1 MEIIIVGLGNVGQ
14 ELVAR
19 LATENHSIVA
29 IDTDEK
35 RLEIAVNSYDINGVL
50 GNGASLNVLSEAN
63 PANADLL
70 IACTPQDEINILC
83 CLVAKKLGVKDTIAR
98 VRTPEYFTLFESTDI
113 GLSMMVNPEYETAI
127 SISRIL
133 YYKSA
138 LQLKP
143 FADGKVDLV
152 EFKVTNETNLAEV
165 ELKEIQQHFQEKILV
180 CAVERAD
187 QVVIPTGNFVLK
199 ENDKIYIITSN
210 NSLPTLFKDL
220 YLKEKRIRKV
230 LVVGGGE
237 TTFYLTKE
245 LQKYGMK
252 VKIIEDNEKRCTHLS
267 ETLSKVEIIHGE
279 GTDQHLLL
287 DEGLERADALV
298 CLDESDE
305 QNIIVSMFAREVGVK
320 KVVARVDNNSYY
332 KMLSSTN
339 IDSVVSS
346 KSTTA
351 DQIIRYVR
359 AKQDSEGGSVN
370 RLYRIINEQ
379 AEAIEFTVGKDFN
392 GVGVPLKDLRLKSN
406 ILIATIVRNGS
417 IIIPD
422 GYDYMDIGDIVVVV
436 TTHCALDD
444 LNEILG

>member
-1 MEIIIVGLGNVGQ
+1 MDIIIVGLGNVGQ
-14 ELVAR
+14 ELVLR
-19 LATENHSIVA
+19 LSKENHSIVA

-35 RLEIAVNSYDINGVL
+35 RLENTVNSYDINGIL
-50 GNGASLNVLSEAN
+50 GNGASYDVLTEAN
-63 PANADLL
+63 TANADLL
-70 IACTPQDEINILC
+70 IACTPRDEINILC

-152 EFKVTNETNLAEV
+152 EFKVTNETRLADV

-180 CAVERAD
+180 CAVERKEH
-187 QVVIPTGNFVLK
+187 VVIPTGNFVLK

-210 NSLPTLFKDL
+210 NSLSTLFKSL

-230 LVVGGGE
+230 LIVGGGE

-252 VKIIEDNEKRCTHLS
+252 IKIIEDDEKKCTVLS
-267 ETLSKVEIIHGE
+267 EKLSHVEIIHGE

-320 KVVARVDNNSYY
+320 KVVTRVDNNSYY
-332 KMLSSTN
+332 RMLNSTN

-359 AKQDSEGGSVN
+359 AKQDTDGGSVN

-379 AEAIEFTVGKDFN
+379 AEAIEFTVGKDFD

-417 IIIPD
+417 ILIPD
-422 GYDYMDIGDIVVVV
+422 GNDYMDIGDIVVVV